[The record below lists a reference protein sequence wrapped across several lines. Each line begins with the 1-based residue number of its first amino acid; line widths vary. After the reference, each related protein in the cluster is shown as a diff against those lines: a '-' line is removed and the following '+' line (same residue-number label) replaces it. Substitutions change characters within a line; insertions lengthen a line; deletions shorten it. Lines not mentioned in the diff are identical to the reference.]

1 MGADRRRRAWLRG
14 LCGMFSSFFGS
25 GSGGSSGVDFCVIS
39 PPPQRKHAK
48 EFRDRT
54 FNVIFFMLCKM
65 LRFIKNPELGV
76 PAFSNQGEKS
86 CILRCVST
94 VIKSRKRTTERRFVR
109 ALIWRVPQKFRASRH
124 CYHQKGKEIQ
134 IEEGQHQQQIK
145 EWQTKAEEG
154 RLLLTS

>member
-86 CILRCVST
+86 CILAVKTPAFNGNKILATDDGKTICHSSYSAWPTKDQSKSARIST
-94 VIKSRKRTTERRFVR
+94 LIKKGPRGRVVR
-109 ALIWRVPQKFRASRH
+109 AI
-124 CYHQKGKEIQ
+124 
-134 IEEGQHQQQIK
+134 
-145 EWQTKAEEG
+145 
-154 RLLLTS
+154 

>member
-1 MGADRRRRAWLRG
+1 MCYESNFDAAPSPNEREGVVGADRRRRAWLRG

-25 GSGGSSGVDFCVIS
+25 GSGGLSGVDFCVIS

-65 LRFIKNPELGV
+65 LRFIKNPESSV

-86 CILRCVST
+86 CILAVKTPAFNGNKILVTDGRKTNCHSSYSAWPT
-94 VIKSRKRTTERRFVR
+94 KDQSKSGEDWSWKDQCS
-109 ALIWRVPQKFRASRH
+109 WS
-124 CYHQKGKEIQ
+124 
-134 IEEGQHQQQIK
+134 
-145 EWQTKAEEG
+145 
-154 RLLLTS
+154 